1 MQKASNFVTAITLA
15 NTANRDRHGRHSPPR
30 RRKEKAGYFTAKPGS
45 QNQEGWKHEKKNII
59 PCPLYNQHKMVLA
72 VSSVLNKCFLV
83 NSSNYRTSSL
93 PLLEVYSQGQKGF

>member
-1 MQKASNFVTAITLA
+1 MVDTAHLEEGKKRQDILLQ
-15 NTANRDRHGRHSPPR
+15 
-30 RRKEKAGYFTAKPGS
+30 S
-45 QNQEGWKHEKKNII
+45 QVVRIKRVENMKKKNII